1 MNMFRAR
8 PRRDKPKIM
17 FFLTEDWC
25 FLSHRLGLARACRDL
40 GWDVVVATR
49 VQTHGE
55 KIRNEGFRLLPL
67 RLRRRARAP
76 WAELLA
82 TFELIKILLR
92 ERPDILHQVGLRPVI
107 YGSLAAMLAPPTVV
121 VNALAGMGYIFTSGR
136 IPVRVARI
144 LIQIM
149 LRYCLRPRN
158 HRLIVQN
165 DDDAYSLVG
174 SGLISSD
181 RLTVIRGSGVD
192 PDEFIPTAE
201 PELAAGEPVIAVVV
215 SRMLKDKGVREVVFA
230 ARALK
235 LRKTPVHIHLVGAP
249 DPDNPSS
256 IPEKTLRQWD
266 REGCIEWIGHK
277 DNIPEIW
284 SGAHIAVL
292 PSYREGLPR
301 ALLEAGACGRPI
313 VTTDVPGC
321 NDVVEDGVT
330 GFTVPPQDWVGL
342 ADAIEKL
349 ALSATLRVKMG
360 VKMRDKVVAQF
371 SEAFVVRQTINL
383 YLAALDADK
392 FRREGSDP

>member
-1 MNMFRAR
+1 MFRAR

-17 FFLTEDWC
+17 FFLTEDWY
-25 FLSHRLGLARACRDL
+25 FLSHRLRLARACRDL

-55 KIRNEGFRLLPL
+55 KFRNEGFRLLPL
-67 RLRRRARAP
+67 RLRRRARAH
-76 WAELLA
+76 WAELPA
-82 TFELIKILLR
+82 TFELIKILLSK
-92 ERPDILHQVGLRPVI
+92 RPDILHQVGLKPVI
-107 YGSLAAMLAPPTVV
+107 NGSLAAMLAPPTVV
-121 VNALAGMGYIFTSGR
+121 VNALTGMGYIFTSGR

-158 HRLIVQN
+158 HWLIVQN
-165 DDDAYSLVG
+165 DDDASSLVG
-174 SGLISSD
+174 SGLILSD

-215 SRMLKDKGVREVVFA
+215 SRMLKDKGMREVVFA

-277 DNIPEIW
+277 DNISKIW
-284 SGAHIAVL
+284 SGAYIAVL

-301 ALLEAGACGRPI
+301 GRPI

-342 ADAIEKL
+342 ADAVEKL
-349 ALSATLRVKMG
+349 ASSATLRVKMG